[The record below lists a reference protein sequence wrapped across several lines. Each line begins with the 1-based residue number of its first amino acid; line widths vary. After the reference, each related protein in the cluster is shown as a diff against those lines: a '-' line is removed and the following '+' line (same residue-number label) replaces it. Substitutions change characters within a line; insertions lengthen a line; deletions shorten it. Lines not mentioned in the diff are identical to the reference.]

1 MCHFPIFVYFKNDFA
16 KLYTIHAYFSPR
28 KFDPQNPD
36 KVWVKRMISYVWSFM
51 KRSRTKENVKL
62 LETLIKE
69 ALERYERRIFLRDGK
84 IIHAVY
90 INRTF
95 RMHTFLPKKI
105 L

>member
-1 MCHFPIFVYFKNDFA
+1 
-16 KLYTIHAYFSPR
+16 
-28 KFDPQNPD
+28 
-36 KVWVKRMISYVWSFM
+36 M

>member
-1 MCHFPIFVYFKNDFA
+1 
-16 KLYTIHAYFSPR
+16 
-28 KFDPQNPD
+28 
-36 KVWVKRMISYVWSFM
+36 M

-69 ALERYERRIFLRDGK
+69 ALERYERRRFLRDGK
-84 IIHAVY
+84 ITHAVY

-95 RMHTFLPKKI
+95 RMHKFLPKKI